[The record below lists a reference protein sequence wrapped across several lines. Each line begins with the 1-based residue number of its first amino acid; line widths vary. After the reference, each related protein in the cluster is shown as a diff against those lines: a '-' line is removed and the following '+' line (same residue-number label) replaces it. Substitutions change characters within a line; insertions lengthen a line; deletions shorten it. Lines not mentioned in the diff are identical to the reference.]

1 MLASTVFKKTKGTG
15 SASNKALKT
24 TPFGRSDAF
33 TRGGFAMMPHATAP
47 LSLMLC
53 SGMIQLNKQQQRI
66 ITSVTQI
73 LAVLVYFL
81 ILDYSVL
88 CAFIYASFFA
98 VAAPFSQRGAFSSHA
113 SDNRF
118 IFTAITIATDMLAV
132 ILAFANAYQI
142 YGGVFVNGVAAVGF
156 ADHLY
161 FSVVTFTTLGY
172 GDFLPTGT
180 TRFIAAFQ
188 ALLGYAYFAV
198 IIGISASLFYEHLRK
213 T

>member
-1 MLASTVFKKTKGTG
+1 MNCCISHSWAANKTLLSLTSFAGTH
-15 SASNKALKT
+15 
-24 TPFGRSDAF
+24 
-33 TRGGFAMMPHATAP
+33 TRGRFAIIAP
-47 LSLMLC
+47 CL
-53 SGMIQLNKQQQRI
+53 I
-66 ITSVTQI
+66 TQI

-81 ILDYSVL
+81 VLNYSVFW
-88 CAFIYASFFA
+88 AFIYASFFA
-98 VAAPFSQRGAFSSHA
+98 VAAPFSLRRALSSHA

-132 ILAFANAYQI
+132 IFAFANAYQI
-142 YGGVFVNGVAAVGF
+142 YGGVVVNGVAAIGF

-180 TRFIAAFQ
+180 TRFIATFE

-198 IIGISASLFYEHLRK
+198 IIGLSASLFYEHLRK

>member
-1 MLASTVFKKTKGTG
+1 MGCVTSFLILAHVLS
-15 SASNKALKT
+15 
-24 TPFGRSDAF
+24 
-33 TRGGFAMMPHATAP
+33 P
-47 LSLMLC
+47 LSWALC
-53 SGMIQLNKQQQRI
+53 SGKIQLIKQQQRI
-66 ITSVTQI
+66 VTAITQI
-73 LAVLVYFL
+73 VAVLVYFL
-81 ILDYSVL
+81 VLNYSVFW
-88 CAFIYASFFA
+88 AFIYASFFA
-98 VAAPFSQRGAFSSHA
+98 VAAPFSLSRALSSHA

-132 ILAFANAYQI
+132 IFAFANAYQI
-142 YGGVFVNGVAAVGF
+142 YGGVVVNGGAAIGF

-180 TRFIAAFQ
+180 TRFIATFE

-198 IIGISASLFYEHLRK
+198 IIGLSASLFYEHLRK